1 MATLLGHRRREV
13 DQHSDLASPLVTI
26 GARTVASTDDFWDPV
41 FEVPAGYVA
50 GLFRLDGRVAT
61 VVGASSGLGAA
72 IAKGLAQ
79 AGAAL
84 AIVDVND
91 EGASR
96 TVATIEE
103 QGGSAVAMHCDVT
116 DKSAV
121 DALAD
126 RVVSELG
133 RVDVLVNSAGMVFR
147 SPAEDFPEEAFDRI
161 IALNLKGTYLC
172 CQAFGRRMLAQRS
185 GSIVNL
191 ASIGAFISYPHASA
205 YIASKGGV
213 LNLTRVLALEW
224 IDRGVRVNGIAP
236 GLCDS
241 PLTRAGAKQSSV
253 TSDFLQARLLRPE
266 MMLPRELVGTAIF
279 LASDA
284 SARVTGHTVLVDD
297 GYTAV

>member
-1 MATLLGHRRREV
+1 M
-13 DQHSDLASPLVTI
+13 
-26 GARTVASTDDFWDPV
+26 ASTDEHWDPV
-41 FEVPAGYVA
+41 FEVPAGFVDT
-50 GLFRLDGRVAT
+50 LFRLDGRVAAVT
-61 VVGASSGLGAA
+61 GGGSGLGAA
-72 IAKGLAQ
+72 MAKGLAQ

-84 AIVDVND
+84 AIIDVND
-91 EGASR
+91 GGAAR
-96 TVATIEE
+96 
-103 QGGSAVAMHCDVT
+103 AVAMRCDVT
-116 DKSAV
+116 DRAAV

-126 RVVSELG
+126 RVIAEQG
-133 RVDVLVNSAGMVFR
+133 GADVLVNSAGTAFR
-147 SPAEDFPEEAFDRI
+147 SPAEEFPEEEFDRI

-172 CQAFGRRMLAQRS
+172 CQSFGRKMLAHGS
-185 GSIVNL
+185 GSIINI

-205 YIASKGGV
+205 YNASKGGV

-241 PLTRAGAKQSSV
+241 PLTRARAKQSSV
-253 TSDFLQARLLRPE
+253 TSDFLQARMLRKE
-266 MMLPRELVGTAIF
+266 LILPRELVGAAVF

>member
-1 MATLLGHRRREV
+1 M
-13 DQHSDLASPLVTI
+13 
-26 GARTVASTDDFWDPV
+26 ASTDEHWDPV
-41 FEVPAGYVA
+41 FEVPAGFVD
-50 GLFRLDGRVAT
+50 GLFRLDGRVAAVT
-61 VVGASSGLGAA
+61 GGGSGLGAA
-72 IAKGLAQ
+72 MAKGLAQ

-84 AIVDVND
+84 AIVDVDD
-91 EGASR
+91 EGAGR

-103 QGGSAVAMHCDVT
+103 QGGKALVMSCDVT
-116 DKSAV
+116 DKAAV

-126 RVVSELG
+126 RVVGELG
-133 RVDVLVNSAGMVFR
+133 QADVLINSAGTAFR
-147 SPAEDFPEEAFDRI
+147 SPAEDFPEEEFDRI

-172 CQAFGRRMLAQRS
+172 CQAFGRKMLAQGS
-185 GSIVNL
+185 GSIINI

-205 YIASKGGV
+205 YNASKGGV

-241 PLTRAGAKQSSV
+241 PLTRARARQSSV
-253 TSDFLQARLLRPE
+253 TSDFLQARMLRQE
-266 MMLPRELVGTAIF
+266 LILPRELVGTAVF
-279 LASDA
+279 LAGDA

>member
-1 MATLLGHRRREV
+1 M
-13 DQHSDLASPLVTI
+13 
-26 GARTVASTDDFWDPV
+26 ASTDELHDPA

-50 GLFRLDGRVAT
+50 DLFRLDGRVA
-61 VVGASSGLGAA
+61 VVTGGGSGLGAA
-72 IAKGLAQ
+72 MAKGLAQ

-84 AIVDVND
+84 AIVDVNED
-91 EGASR
+91 GAAS

-103 QGGSAVAMHCDVT
+103 QAGRAVSFPCDVT
-116 DKSAV
+116 VKQQV

-126 RVVSELG
+126 RVVNELG
-133 RVDVLVNSAGMVFR
+133 RADILVNSAGMAYR
-147 SPAEDFPEEAFDRI
+147 SPAEEFPEEEFDRI
-161 IALNLKGTYLC
+161 IALNLKGTYLP
-172 CQAFGRRMLAQRS
+172 CQAFGRKMLAQRS
-185 GSIVNL
+185 GSIVNM

-205 YIASKGGV
+205 YNASKGGV

-241 PLTRAGAKQSSV
+241 PLTRARAKQSSV
-253 TSDFLQARLLRPE
+253 TSDFIKARMLRE
-266 MMLPRELVGTAIF
+266 ELILPRELVGTAIF

>member
-1 MATLLGHRRREV
+1 M
-13 DQHSDLASPLVTI
+13 
-26 GARTVASTDDFWDPV
+26 ASTDELWDPV
-41 FEVPAGYVA
+41 FDVPAGYVA
-50 GLFRLDGRVAT
+50 DLFRLDGRVAAVT
-61 VVGASSGLGAA
+61 GGSSGLGAA
-72 IAKGLAQ
+72 MAKGLAQ

-91 EGASR
+91 EGAAR

-103 QGGSAVAMHCDVT
+103 QGGRAVAMHCDVT
-116 DKSAV
+116 DKAAV

-133 RVDVLVNSAGMVFR
+133 GVDVLVNSAGMAFR
-147 SPAEDFPEEAFDRI
+147 SPAEEFPEEEFDRI

-172 CQAFGRRMLAQRS
+172 CQALGRKMLDRGS
-185 GSIVNL
+185 GSIINL

-205 YIASKGGV
+205 YNASKGGV

-241 PLTRAGAKQSSV
+241 PLTRARAKQSSV
-253 TSDFLQARLLRPE
+253 TSDFLQARMLRPE
-266 MMLPRELVGTAIF
+266 LILPRELVGTAIF